1 LKRSNRLV
9 LLVGVFLAVIAFVGV
24 ILLSQGGSQP
34 GGPDATPTEATV
46 VTAAV
51 DIPLGTVMEAE
62 MLTTAIVPI
71 DGVNAGAFTDPSQ
84 AIGQVARQEVLAGQQ
99 ITTTITQ
106 GGTPGTLT
114 DVDTPAGY
122 RAMSVMVDQVSGVG
136 TLIKAGDWVD
146 MVIRMNIVP
155 VEVDEDT
162 GEATRVEAI
171 DGDTSKLLLQGMQVL
186 GTLLPPPPA
195 TTEGAT
201 PAPGTA
207 LNNRQQ
213 LVIIALTPEQVEVV
227 KWAQND
233 AKVSMSLVLRSP
245 DDFVDAEGNRLIP
258 ESPCLTIRPAASPT
272 PTGSPEPA
280 ASETPIPPFP
290 CEVTPGVVLNT
301 LVLQYGVLAV
311 QVDGGVIGGIAPTA
325 PQLASPSPTPAE
337 SPAVS
342 PAP

>member
-1 LKRSNRLV
+1 MKRSNRLV

-24 ILLSQGGSQP
+24 LLLSQGGTREDP
-34 GGPDATPTEATV
+34 NATPTEVTV
-46 VTAAV
+46 VTAAA

-62 MLTTAIVPI
+62 MLTTKTVP
-71 DGVNAGAFTDPSQ
+71 VEGANVGYFTDPSQ
-84 AIGQVARQEVLAGQQ
+84 AIGQVARQEVIAGQQ
-99 ITTTITQ
+99 ITTAITQ
-106 GGTPGTLT
+106 GGGTGVL
-114 DVDTPAGY
+114 DSVDTPAGY
-122 RAMSVMVDQVSGVG
+122 RAMSVMVDQISGVG
-136 TLIKAGDWVD
+136 TLIKSGDWVD
-146 MVIRMNIVP
+146 LVIRMNIIP
-155 VEVDEDT
+155 VNFDEDSGT
-162 GEATRVEAI
+162 ATRVEAI

-213 LVIIALTPEQVEVV
+213 LVILALTPEQVEVV

-233 AKVSMSLVLRSP
+233 VKVSMSLVLRSP

-258 ESPCLTIRPAASPT
+258 ESPCLTIRPAPT
-272 PTGSPEPA
+272 PTPVGSPEPA
-280 ASETPIPPFP
+280 ASETPVPPFP
-290 CEVTPGVVLNT
+290 CELTPGIVLNT
-301 LVLQYGVLAV
+301 LVNQYGVLAV
-311 QVDGGVIGGIAPTA
+311 TVDGETVGGVG
-325 PQLASPSPTPAE
+325 LPTPEPTETPEE